1 MEEEIL
7 AFWQKEKIFEKSVEK
22 EAPKGDYVFYD
33 GPPFATG
40 TPHYGH
46 IVASL
51 MKDTVPRYWT
61 MRGYRVE
68 RRWGWD
74 CHGLPIENIV
84 EQELKIKTKKE
95 IEEKIGVEK
104 FNEICR
110 SKVLMYADEWKKVI
124 PRIGRFVDM
133 DNPYMT
139 MDLSYMESIW
149 WVFKQ
154 LYDKGLIYEGYKA
167 MHICPRC
174 ETTLSQSE
182 VSQGY
187 KEIKDLSLVVK
198 FELEDEPNT
207 FLLAWTTTAWTLPGN
222 VALAVGAQVDYLK
235 IKVLE
240 NFSPSSLYAQEG
252 EVYILAKR
260 TAEKNL
266 EGIKYEIIEEFKGE
280 KIVGKSYQPLFSY
293 FATPE
298 NRKKG
303 FRVYSADFVS
313 TEEGTGIVH
322 IAPAFGEDD
331 MRLGQDK
338 NLPFIQHVTLDG
350 RFILEVKDFAG
361 EAAKPFGDYQAT
373 DKKIIEWLKKNNKLF
388 SFNEYLHSYPHCWR
402 CDTPLLNY
410 ATSSWFVKVTALK
423 ERMIKL
429 AQGINWVPSH
439 LKEGRFGKW
448 LEGATDWS
456 ISRQRFWGSVLPIW
470 RCQGKGEQKCSN
482 IKVIGSIKELEELSG
497 QKVNDLHKH
506 LIDKI
511 TFPCEKCGGEMK
523 RVPDVLD
530 CWFES
535 GSMPYAQFH
544 YPFENKEKFEKNFP
558 AEFIAEGVDQTR
570 CWFYYLLV
578 LSTALFDKIPF
589 KNVIANGIVLA
600 EDGQKMSKRLKNYPD
615 PMEIV
620 NEYGADALRYY
631 LLISPVMKADTLY
644 FSKKGVEEVYK
655 KLILILWNLLSFYKI
670 YATNE
675 SEITLANYKNQLA
688 KHILDRWIFAELHLL
703 IKTVTEQMN
712 AYDLVLASRPIEN
725 FVNNLSTWWL
735 RRSRERFK
743 SSNLQERKEALIT
756 FRFILATLAK
766 VLAPFI
772 PFMAEKIYQ
781 ETGREKESVH
791 LEDWPEFDE
800 SLINQG
806 LLAEMAQARK
816 IVELIHAL
824 RAEAKIKVRQP
835 LAEVEI
841 KGIRLSPEILSLVLE
856 EVNVKK
862 GTFLDEI
869 KQKEGWLSKNEEGI
883 TVNLSLELSEELKKE
898 GFLRELVRQINDLRK
913 EAGLSIQDRVQ
924 LFFLISSPFSQ
935 QIIEES
941 KDYLQKATVAFIQFV
956 NQKIEVD
963 FSRMLEIGEETIW
976 LGLKK

>member
-1 MEEEIL
+1 MTFNPSQMEEEIL

-139 MDLSYMESIW
+139 MDISYMESIW

-361 EAAKPFGDYQAT
+361 EAVKPFGDYQAT

-429 AQGINWVPSH
+429 AQEINWVPSH

-511 TFPCEKCGGEMK
+511 TFPCKKCGGEMK

-743 SSNLQERKEALIT
+743 SSSLQERKEALIT

-883 TVNLSLELSEELKKE
+883 TTVEEV
-898 GFLRELVRQINDLRK
+898 LRET
-913 EAGLSIQDRVQ
+913 S
-924 LFFLISSPFSQ
+924 
-935 QIIEES
+935 
-941 KDYLQKATVAFIQFV
+941 
-956 NQKIEVD
+956 
-963 FSRMLEIGEETIW
+963 
-976 LGLKK
+976 